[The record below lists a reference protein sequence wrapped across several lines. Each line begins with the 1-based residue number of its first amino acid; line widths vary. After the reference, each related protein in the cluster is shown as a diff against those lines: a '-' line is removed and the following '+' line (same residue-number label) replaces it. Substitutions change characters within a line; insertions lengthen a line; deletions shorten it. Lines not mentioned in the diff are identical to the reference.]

1 MLVSDE
7 QPKNAPSLL
16 DDVPSMLATP
26 FRTTLPAFVFLKA
39 LQSITVAPEPFTV
52 TVKAFVLATGTKNF
66 VTSAIPLPIV
76 KSVSDVQPEKMA

>member
-1 MLVSDE
+1 M
-7 QPKNAPSLL
+7 
-16 DDVPSMLATP
+16 
-26 FRTTLPAFVFLKA
+26 
-39 LQSITVAPEPFTV
+39 QSITVAPEPFTV